1 MYRYVYIEIYN
12 NIHVYVCFFL
22 SRSLSLALCNVMY
35 CIVLYVYIYIHTYIY
50 ILYIYIYIQIHGY
63 RPPRSPILRIQALT
77 AYSYIR
83 YNNESPFQHSVN
95 AIIIYTFATSILSWL
110 HDLYIYAGYIGFL
123 SKPEIGSSN
132 HISVLVIIHYPQKRN
147 NGDYSKK
154 WTKHKKSSSES
165 LCGRPPW
172 RIPKRTSRN
181 QKSKHKQQKKCSE
194 SLDWTPVT
202 PKTPVF
208 FFLSRVFLVFSMKP
222 LRRVSEYCSLW
233 FWLLQFMFA
242 CVLTSRSEAK
252 ILLRSHWQAV
262 LSLNASTYSYASF
275 SMTSK
280 LNHLLTAR
288 RSNCQSTMKKP
299 STLKAMDTARSPWDF
314 AIDLSVLGLHYPTKQ
329 ISK

>member
-1 MYRYVYIEIYN
+1 MENTKKNLEKPKKQTQTTKKNVLRVLTEP
-12 NIHVYVCFFL
+12 L
-22 SRSLSLALCNVMY
+22 S
-35 CIVLYVYIYIHTYIY
+35 
-50 ILYIYIYIQIHGY
+50 
-63 RPPRSPILRIQALT
+63 PPRP
-77 AYSYIR
+77 
-83 YNNESPFQHSVN
+83 
-95 AIIIYTFATSILSWL
+95 
-110 HDLYIYAGYIGFL
+110 LYF
-123 SKPEIGSSN
+123 
-132 HISVLVIIHYPQKRN
+132 
-147 NGDYSKK
+147 
-154 WTKHKKSSSES
+154 
-165 LCGRPPW
+165 
-172 RIPKRTSRN
+172 
-181 QKSKHKQQKKCSE
+181 
-194 SLDWTPVT
+194 
-202 PKTPVF
+202 F
-208 FFLSRVFLVFSMKP
+208 FFLEFFFSMKP

>member
-1 MYRYVYIEIYN
+1 MITWFVHICRLYRLFIKARDR
-12 NIHVYVCFFL
+12 FL
-22 SRSLSLALCNVMY
+22 KSYLSLSNNTL
-35 CIVLYVYIYIHTYIY
+35 
-50 ILYIYIYIQIHGY
+50 
-63 RPPRSPILRIQALT
+63 SP
-77 AYSYIR
+77 
-83 YNNESPFQHSVN
+83 E
-95 AIIIYTFATSILSWL
+95 
-110 HDLYIYAGYIGFL
+110 
-123 SKPEIGSSN
+123 E
-132 HISVLVIIHYPQKRN
+132 
-147 NGDYSKK
+147 KK
-154 WTKHKKSSSES
+154 WRLLKKMKNTKSRLLSLSAGDLHGEYQKEPRETKKANTNN
-165 LCGRPPW
+165 
-172 RIPKRTSRN
+172 K
-181 QKSKHKQQKKCSE
+181 KKCSE

-233 FWLLQFMFA
+233 FWLLQFMFP

-299 STLKAMDTARSPWDF
+299 SALKAMDTARSPWDF